1 MTLIFIPSVSHRQKS
16 SCYFS
21 LLFFAQSNFQSSYA
35 TSVSSIDTY
44 PSMAETR
51 AATIGRDGNK
61 ELLPKSVRITCGAN
75 AHTHTHPH
83 TRSKSERK
91 RNRKKNRDES
101 KKFIGY

>member
-1 MTLIFIPSVSHRQKS
+1 MSMTLIFIPSVSHRQKS

-35 TSVSSIDTY
+35 TSVSSLDTY

-75 AHTHTHPH
+75 AHTHTPAHPQQ
-83 TRSKSERK
+83 EREEEK
-91 RNRKKNRDES
+91 
-101 KKFIGY
+101 